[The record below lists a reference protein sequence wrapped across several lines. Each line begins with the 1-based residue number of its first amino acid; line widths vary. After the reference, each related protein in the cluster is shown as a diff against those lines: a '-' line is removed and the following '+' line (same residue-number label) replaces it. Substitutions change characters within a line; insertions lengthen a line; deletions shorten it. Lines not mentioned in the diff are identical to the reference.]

1 MKIREAGI
9 EDIDA
14 LSVVRLAVKE
24 NVLNNPAL
32 VTHQDYVDY
41 LTVHG
46 KGWLAEIDGVTAGFA
61 IASLYHNNIWAL
73 FVHPRFEK
81 NGVGKQLHH
90 TMMDWYFSQTDK
102 PVWLSTAPG
111 TRADAFYRKAGWND
125 VGISGNEVKFE
136 MVQSDWVIVRQE

>member
-1 MKIREAGI
+1 MIIREARI

-24 NVLNNPAL
+24 NPLNNPEL

-46 KGWLAEIDGVTAGFA
+46 KGWLAEIDGKTAGFA
-61 IASLYHNNIWAL
+61 IASLEHNNIWAL
-73 FVHPRFEK
+73 FVHPDFEK

-111 TRADAFYRKAGWND
+111 TRADGFYRKAGWKD
-125 VGISGNEVKFE
+125 VGMSGNEVKFE
-136 MVQSDWVIVRQE
+136 MSHGDWRG